1 MTESG
6 SQSHDRTSTERLTNY
21 LETLALT
28 TIGKADDIVIELTG
42 LSIRTLRILRI
53 IDDNPRINF
62 KKIVARTS
70 LNPALVSRIV
80 KDLRQKGFVDRIA
93 NDEDSRK
100 YELAT
105 TLLGQK
111 KRAQVRIVSDKLD
124 AVLLSPLSSSEIS
137 NLFQSLTK
145 LSEWTSSEQYE
156 VERLEAY
163 AELKKSY
170 NEDA

>member
-6 SQSHDRTSTERLTNY
+6 CQNQDRASTERLTNY

-28 TIGKADDIVIELTG
+28 TIGKADGFVIELTG

-53 IDDNPRINF
+53 IDDNPGINF
-62 KKIVARTS
+62 KKIVARTN
-70 LNPALVSRIV
+70 LNPALVSKIV
-80 KDLRQKGFVDRIA
+80 KDLRQKGFVDRVVD
-93 NDEDSRK
+93 DEDSRK

-105 TLLGQK
+105 TPAGQK
-111 KRAQVRIVSDKLD
+111 KRNQVRVVSDKLD
-124 AVLLSPLSSSEIS
+124 AVLLSPLSPTEKV
-137 NLFQSLTK
+137 NLFQSLIK

-156 VERLEAY
+156 VDRLEAY

-170 NEDA
+170 KEDA

>member
-6 SQSHDRTSTERLTNY
+6 SQCQDRTSTERLTNY

-53 IDDNPRINF
+53 IDDNPGINF

-70 LNPALVSRIV
+70 LNPALISRIV
-80 KDLRQKGFVDRIA
+80 KDLRQKGFVDRVA

-105 TLLGQK
+105 TPLGQQ
-111 KRAQVRIVSDKLD
+111 KRTQVRIVSDKLD
-124 AVLLSPLSSSEIS
+124 SVLLSPLSSNEVS
-137 NLFQSLTK
+137 NLFESLIK

-156 VERLEAY
+156 VERLAAY
-163 AELKKSY
+163 DELKKSY
-170 NEDA
+170 NENA